1 MDQLLVAL
9 APGFAVGFAV
19 QRLLEILDAILG
31 FAVGD
36 NWDKRPTLK
45 HFVLAI
51 VSIGAGGAVALTTG
65 IRVLHPLGGTASD
78 AWDVAVTAL
87 VISAGTEGLN
97 SILKYLGYKKDE
109 QKAETKSAG
118 IAAAGTTG

>member
-1 MDQLLVAL
+1 VDQLLVAL

-19 QRLLEILDAILG
+19 QRLLEILDAVLG
-31 FAVGD
+31 FLLPD
-36 NWDKRPTLK
+36 TWDKSPTLK
-45 HFVLAI
+45 HFVLSI
-51 VSIGAGGAVALTTG
+51 VSIIAGGAVALTTG
-65 IRVLHPLGGTASD
+65 IRVLHPLGGTAND

-109 QKAETKSAG
+109 QKGNAAAAG
-118 IAAAGTTG
+118 VNAAGTTG

>member
-1 MDQLLVAL
+1 VDQLLVAL

-19 QRLLEILDAILG
+19 QRLLEILDAVLG
-31 FAVGD
+31 FVLGD
-36 NWDKRPTLK
+36 RWDKSPTLK
-45 HFVLAI
+45 HFALSV
-51 VSIGAGGAVALTTG
+51 VSIIAGATVALTTG

-78 AWDVAVTAL
+78 GWDVAVTAL

-109 QKAETKSAG
+109 QKAETKAAG
-118 IAAAGTTG
+118 ITAAGTTG